1 MPKFCLVKKSELYN
15 MKKYTHQEVQ
25 KNCILALK
33 QVYDPEISVN
43 IYDLGLIYELNVDE
57 KESAYSVSVKMTM
70 TSPTCPLADDL
81 VRDVNNALKDV
92 PGVEDVNIEL
102 VFEPMWDE
110 SRMSEEAKLELGL
123 L

>member
-1 MPKFCLVKKSELYN
+1 